1 MKSVRHFGYILLLSI
16 SIFSCQKED
25 LSSRD
30 DANGGSGNNSKYNV
44 DQSLLLGLVNQ
55 VRQSGCNCGT
65 TAMPPVAPLA
75 WNDLLA
81 QVALDH
87 SLDMETCN
95 YFAHNN
101 LQGKTP
107 GDRITE
113 AGYHWKTFGENIA
126 MGYGSEQA
134 VMSGWLNSEGHC
146 RNIMGKDFVEIGVG
160 RSGNYWTMDLGAK

>member
-1 MKSVRHFGYILLLSI
+1 MKSARYFGYILILSI
-16 SIFSCQKED
+16 SIFSCKKED
-25 LSSRD
+25 LSSKD
-30 DANGGSGNNSKYNV
+30 PANGGNNSKYNV
-44 DQSLLLGLVNQ
+44 DQSLLLSLVNQ
-55 VRQSGCNCGT
+55 VRKSGCNCGV
-65 TAMPPVAPLA
+65 TAMPPEAPLT

-87 SLDMETCN
+87 SLDMETNN

-107 GDRITE
+107 GDRITA

-134 VMSGWLNSEGHC
+134 VMNGWLNSEGHC